1 MELYPESYAG
11 MKEGVVEEPG
21 TEEVAKVGADN
32 VSSNGSGP
40 GQVVR
45 VGDAEVEKQMNEKLR
60 EWEECQSAYE
70 YFDIPYRSAFKKQV
84 SHPVLNRFGGSMGP
98 YEDCLMNDIPAVQYI
113 NATAYPSGYLPGKSK
128 EYSFIATMCPKL
140 ETFEHFR
147 LMVWD
152 KNTKVVVNLVNRK
165 DKVGSRPSD
174 KQERYWPPYRP
185 GTGVEAQC
193 QNWKI
198 LVETVDERESANVK
212 GLWRSQ
218 VRLTLNGGGQGG
230 GEERTVIIFWYMD
243 WVDFGKARQI
253 NKPGFNKNAANIVRL
268 IQEVERASASLGV
281 DARSPTVVHCSAGV
295 GRTGTYI
302 TLSRVLHE
310 LESLRAG
317 DANVRFVDKLQTFLF
332 EVIQHLRIRRLWM
345 VKSEFEYGTIFSAVK
360 SYVNGEGLEPI
371 LWP

>member
-1 MELYPESYAG
+1 
-11 MKEGVVEEPG
+11 
-21 TEEVAKVGADN
+21 
-32 VSSNGSGP
+32 
-40 GQVVR
+40 
-45 VGDAEVEKQMNEKLR
+45 MNEKLR

-140 ETFEHFR
+140 ETFEHFW
-147 LMVWD
+147 LMVWA

-218 VRLTLNGGGQGG
+218 
-230 GEERTVIIFWYMD
+230 
-243 WVDFGKARQI
+243 
-253 NKPGFNKNAANIVRL
+253 NAANIVRL

-345 VKSEFEYGTIFSAVK
+345 VKSEFEYSTIFSAVK